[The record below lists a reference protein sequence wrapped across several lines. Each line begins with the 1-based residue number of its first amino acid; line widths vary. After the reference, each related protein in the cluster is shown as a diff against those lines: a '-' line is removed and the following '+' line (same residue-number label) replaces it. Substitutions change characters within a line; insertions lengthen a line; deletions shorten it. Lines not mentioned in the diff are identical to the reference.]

1 MAIGTVMEQN
11 KKIADAVGNIRGKVY
26 ENYGKGNTSAQSAG
40 VQTDVVNKSN
50 NAVVNTPSVSGKVT
64 LNLGNGP
71 ITLTPTTQG
80 SGGVSFNGKSFNVSK
95 GSTPSGSS
103 MNPSTADAVPLPLG
117 KGGNSGSF
125 VNVGG
130 VKNPITQSN
139 LNSGA
144 VVSGQGTI
152 PVAAVN
158 NPALNVN
165 GNRIARFDND
175 VVLTEYF
182 NSRPD
187 ARVYW
192 NPTTKDVYVNG
203 IAIPKN
209 QVHLTE
215 DGKAMALPDVVER
228 IYQQSQ
234 ASDPTSSYSITQNY
248 NKVLDR
254 LYDQLGDLNRGE
266 KFSYDY
272 KSDPAWQAYS
282 KYYDLLAD
290 KAVDD
295 ALTQMLART
304 GGYVNSNA
312 LSAAYQARNNYLQ
325 QKTNIIPTLE
335 QNAYDRWN
343 GQREHKNE
351 MVNEALK
358 NLMTYNSDFAN
369 TAAQMKQAELDR
381 EKSRYDLDYKYYAL
395 NKETEQQ
402 AAQFAQT
409 MGLNYYTLSQEEK
422 RFYDEMAIRW
432 AELQA
437 TIDYNNG
444 RLANAAAKIYSSS
457 NKSGGNNTLVPW

>member
-1 MAIGTVMEQN
+1 MAIGIVMKQN
-11 KKIADAVGNIRGKVY
+11 KNIFDALGNIRGKVY
-26 ENYGKGNTSAQSAG
+26 ENIGKGNTSAQNAS
-40 VQTDVVNKSN
+40 VQTGVVNKAN
-50 NAVVNTPSVSGKVT
+50 NAATNLSSVNVRDA
-64 LNLGNGP
+64 LNLGKGP
-71 ITLTPTTQG
+71 INLTPTALGYGVSQVAFGDKGNQTVLGGTKSTPNRVGIKTTPQSLAVTSPLKQG
-80 SGGVSFNGKSFNVSK
+80 SF
-95 GSTPSGSS
+95 
-103 MNPSTADAVPLPLG
+103 L
-117 KGGNSGSF
+117 
-125 VNVGG
+125 
-130 VKNPITQSN
+130 
-139 LNSGA
+139 SGA
-144 VVSGQGTI
+144 AVRGQGTI
-152 PVAAVN
+152 PQAVN
-158 NPALNVN
+158 NPALNEN

-254 LYDQLGDLNRGE
+254 LYDQLGDLNKSE

-335 QNAYDRWN
+335 QNAYDRFN
-343 GQREHKNE
+343 GEREHKNE

-369 TAAQMKQAELDR
+369 TSAVMKQAELER
-381 EKSRYDLDYKYYAL
+381 ENSRYDRDYKYRAL
-395 NKETEQQ
+395 EQD
-402 AAQFAQT
+402 AAQFAAQL
-409 MGLNYYTLSQEEK
+409 GVDYATLSQNDK
-422 RFYDEMAIRW
+422 QFYDDLYLRYLEH
-432 AELQA
+432 QA
-437 TIDYNNG
+437 NVDYRNG
-444 RLANAAAKIYSSS
+444 QIANAAAKVYSGS

>member
-11 KKIADAVGNIRGKVY
+11 KKIADAVGNIRSKVY
-26 ENYGKGNTSAQSAG
+26 ENYGKGNTSAQNAS

-50 NAVVNTPSVSGKVT
+50 NAVVNTPSVGGRVT

-71 ITLTPTTQG
+71 ITLTPNAQG
-80 SGGVSFNGKSFNVSK
+80 SGGVNFNGKSFDVSK
-95 GSTPSGSS
+95 GSTPTRGS
-103 MNPSTADAVPLPLG
+103 LG
-117 KGGNSGSF
+117 DKGSLTM
-125 VNVGG
+125 VGG
-130 VKNPITQSN
+130 TKTPPQSPAMTAP
-139 LNSGA
+139 LRQGSLVSGA
-144 VVSGQGTI
+144 AVSGQGTI
-152 PVAAVN
+152 PQAVN
-158 NPALNVN
+158 NPALNEN

-192 NPTTKDVYVNG
+192 NPTTKDVYING

-209 QVHLTE
+209 QVHLTGG
-215 DGKAMALPDVVER
+215 DDSKAMVQPDVVER
-228 IYQQSQ
+228 IYQQSLS
-234 ASDPTSSYSITQNY
+234 SDPTSSYTITQNY

-254 LYDQLGDLNRGE
+254 LYDQLGDLNRSE

-335 QNAYDRWN
+335 QHAYDRWN

-369 TAAQMKQAELDR
+369 TAYQMKQGELDR
-381 EKSRYDLDYKYYAL
+381 ENSRYDRDYKYRALEQDAAHFASQLGVDYATL
-395 NKETEQQ
+395 
-402 AAQFAQT
+402 AQNDKQ
-409 MGLNYYTLSQEEK
+409 
-422 RFYDEMAIRW
+422 FYDDLYLRYLEHYANV
-432 AELQA
+432 
-437 TIDYNNG
+437 DYRNG
-444 RLANAAAKIYSSS
+444 QLANAAAKIYSGS